1 MLKINLSRQATKRL
15 KKLPDKHAKQVATK
29 ITELRTNPYPQDSLK
44 LKGYSYHRADI
55 GEYRIVYRVEEQ
67 TLEILLIDK
76 RNDGLFWFLCGNEVY
91 TDTFFRKIALK
102 VLPDKHFTIP

>member
-44 LKGYSYHRADI
+44 LKGYGSI
-55 GEYRIVYRVEEQ
+55 SP
-67 TLEILLIDK
+67 L
-76 RNDGLFWFLCGNEVY
+76 
-91 TDTFFRKIALK
+91 
-102 VLPDKHFTIP
+102 

>member
-29 ITELRTNPYPQDSLK
+29 ITELRTDPYPQDSIK

-55 GEYRIVYRVEEQ
+55 CEFGNI
-67 TLEILLIDK
+67 IIAK
-76 RNDGLFWFLCGNEVY
+76 IKKNNLFLN
-91 TDTFFRKIALK
+91 T
-102 VLPDKHFTIP
+102 

>member
-29 ITELRTNPYPQDSLK
+29 ISEMRTNPYPQDSLK
-44 LKGYSYHRADI
+44 LKGYPYHRADV
-55 GEYRIVYRVEEQ
+55 GEYRIIYSVQEQ

-76 RNDGLFWFLCGNEVY
+76 RNDDEVY
-91 TDTFFRKIALK
+91 KQLK
-102 VLPDKHFTIP
+102 RTIQ